1 MQAPANILLADDD
14 DDDRLLF
21 GDVLREFSKDSNL
34 TFAHNGEHL
43 MTLLRSEEL
52 PDVLFLDLNMPLK
65 NGIECLEEIRGDAKL
80 RNLPVVIFSTSTHPG
95 TINQMYDIGAHLYV
109 RKPNDF
115 NALRK
120 AISEVLKKDWGHPMR
135 PPIEEFVLRV

>member
-1 MQAPANILLADDD
+1 MQAPPNILLADDD

-21 GDVLREFSKDSNL
+21 TDVLREYSTDLRL

-43 MTLLRSEEL
+43 MTLLRSGEL

-65 NGIECLEEIRGDAKL
+65 NGIECLEEIRGDEKL
-80 RNLPVVIFSTSTHPG
+80 KDLPVVIFSTSSHPG
-95 TINQMYDIGAHLYV
+95 TINQTYNIGAHLYV

-120 AISEVLKKDWGHPMR
+120 AITEVLKKDWGHPKR
-135 PPIEEFVLRV
+135 PLKEDFVLKV

>member
-1 MQAPANILLADDD
+1 MQKASNILLADDD

-21 GDVLREFSKDSNL
+21 TDVVREYARDLKLS
-34 TFAHNGEHL
+34 FAINGEHL
-43 MTLLRSEEL
+43 MTKLRAENL

-65 NGIECLEEIRGDAKL
+65 NGIECLEEIRRDEKL
-80 RNLPVVIFSTSTHPG
+80 KDLPVVIFSTSSHPG
-95 TINQMYDIGAHLYV
+95 TISQMYDIGAHLYV

-120 AISEVLKKDWGHPMR
+120 AISEVLKRDWGTPVR
-135 PPIEEFVLRV
+135 PPKEDFVLRS

>member
-21 GDVLREFSKDSNL
+21 KDVVREYSKDANL
-34 TFAHNGEHL
+34 KFAHNGEHL
-43 MTLLRSEEL
+43 MTLLRSEKL

-65 NGIECLEEIRGDAKL
+65 NGMECLEEIRSDEKL
-80 RNLPVVIFSTSTHPG
+80 KDLPVVIFSTSSHPG
-95 TINQMYDIGAHLYV
+95 TISQMYDIGAHLYV

-115 NALRK
+115 KTLRK
-120 AISEVLKKDWGHPMR
+120 AIHEVLKKDWGNPTI
-135 PPIEEFVLRV
+135 PPKENFVLRV

>member
-21 GDVLREFSKDSNL
+21 TDVLKEYSKDSNL

-43 MTLLRSEEL
+43 MTILRSEGL

-65 NGIECLEEIRGDAKL
+65 NGIECLEEIRGDEKL
-80 RNLPVVIFSTSTHPG
+80 KGLPVVIFSTSSHPG
-95 TINQMYDIGAHLYV
+95 TISQMYDIGAHLYV
-109 RKPNDF
+109 RKPNDY
-115 NALRK
+115 NALRR
-120 AISEVLKKDWGHPMR
+120 AIQAVLKKDWGQPSR
-135 PPIEEFVLRV
+135 PPKEDFVLRV

>member
-1 MQAPANILLADDD
+1 MHAPAHILLADDD

-21 GDVLREFSKDSNL
+21 RDVLKEYSQESNL

-43 MTLLRSEEL
+43 MTLLRSGEL

-65 NGIECLEEIRGDAKL
+65 NGIECLEEIRGDEKL
-80 RNLPVVIFSTSTHPG
+80 KDLPVVIFSTSSHPR
-95 TINQMYDIGAHLYV
+95 TISQMYDIGAHLYV

-115 NALRK
+115 KTLRK
-120 AISEVLKKDWGHPMR
+120 AIQEVLKKDWGNPTI
-135 PPIEEFVLRV
+135 PPIENFVLRV

>member
-1 MQAPANILLADDD
+1 MQAPAHILLADDD

-21 GDVLREFSKDSNL
+21 TDVLKEYSIESNL
-34 TFAHNGEHL
+34 RFAHNGEHL

-65 NGIECLEEIRGDAKL
+65 NGMECLEEIRRDEKL
-80 RNLPVVIFSTSTHPG
+80 RALPVVIFSTSSHPG

-115 NALRK
+115 TTLRK
-120 AISEVLKKDWGHPMR
+120 AIQEVLKKDWGRAMR
-135 PPIEEFVLRV
+135 PRKEDFVLRV